1 MRSRASLWVIALSS
15 MAVLGFI
22 LWSVWAELDQ
32 ITRARGQVIP
42 TGRVQTVQ
50 AATEGTVNAIMVK
63 EGDEVAKGQLLV
75 ALDQVSAGAG
85 VEEGRARVAA
95 LRATMARI
103 EAELFNKALAFPPDV
118 AAFPEVASNQRMLL
132 ARRRQALNADIAALS
147 AQLSLARQELELN
160 RPLVGSGDIARAE
173 ILRLQRQVSDLPG
186 QIASRRSRY
195 LQELQTEYTQ
205 TQEQLT
211 TAEQA
216 LIQRADQLG
225 NSELRA
231 PAAGIVSNLK
241 ISTVG
246 AVLRPGEEVMQ
257 IIPAGARLIVEANLS
272 PAEIAFIR
280 PGQSA
285 SVKFDAYDSSIY
297 GSAEGQVIFVSPD
310 TTTVPRADG
319 GQDSFYRVQLAVDTR
334 PMHPKNPGE
343 RIAIH
348 PGMTATAEIKTV
360 TEIFLSCHQWQTVFQ
375 YLTKPILRTTSEALG
390 ER

>member
-1 MRSRASLWVIALSS
+1 MRSRTSIWVIALSS
-15 MAVLGFI
+15 LAVLGFL

-32 ITRARGQVIP
+32 ITRARGHVIP

-63 EGDEVAKGQLLV
+63 EGDRVAKGQLLV
-75 ALDQVSAGAG
+75 KLDQVSAGAA

-95 LRATMARI
+95 LRASMARI
-103 EAELFNKALAFPPDV
+103 EAELFNRPLSFPAEV
-118 AAFPEVASNQRMLL
+118 TAFPEVASNQRMLL
-132 ARRRQALNADIAALS
+132 ATRRQALNADIAALS
-147 AQLSLARQELELN
+147 SQLSLARQELELN

-173 ILRLQRQVSDLPG
+173 LLRLQRAVSDLSG

-216 LIQRADQLG
+216 LTQRADQLG
-225 NSELRA
+225 NSEMRA
-231 PAAGIVSNLK
+231 PAAGVVSNLK
-241 ISTVG
+241 LSTVG
-246 AVLRPGEEVMQ
+246 AVLRPGDEVMQ

-280 PGQSA
+280 PGQDA
-285 SVKFDAYDSSIY
+285 SVKFDAYDASVY
-297 GSAEGQVIFVSPD
+297 GSAEGKVIFVSPD
-310 TTTVPRADG
+310 TTTVPRPDG
-319 GQDSFYRVQLAVDTR
+319 GQDSFYRVQLAVDTGTMR
-334 PMHPKNPGE
+334 PKNPGE
-343 RIAIH
+343 RILIQ
-348 PGMTATAEIKTV
+348 PGMTAVAEIKTG
-360 TEIFLSCHQWQTVFQ
+360 TTTVFR
-375 YLTKPILRTTSEALG
+375 YLTKPILKTTSEAMG

>member
-1 MRSRASLWVIALSS
+1 MRSRTSMWIIALST
-15 MAVLGFI
+15 ATVLGFL
-22 LWSVWAELDQ
+22 LWSIWADLDQ

-50 AATEGTVNAIMVK
+50 AATDGTVNAIMVK
-63 EGDEVAKGQLLV
+63 EGNRVAKGQLLV
-75 ALDQVSAGAG
+75 SLDQVSAGAA

-95 LRATMARI
+95 LRASMSRI
-103 EAELFNKALAFPPDV
+103 EAELFNKPLTFTPDV
-118 AAFPEVASNQRMLL
+118 AAFPDVASNQRMLL

-160 RPLVGSGDIARAE
+160 RPLVNSGDIARAE
-173 ILRLQRQVSDLPG
+173 ILRLQRQVSDLSG

-211 TAEQA
+211 TAEQS
-216 LIQRADQLG
+216 LTQRADQLG

-231 PAAGIVSNLK
+231 PAAGVVSNLR
-241 ISTVG
+241 ITTVG
-246 AVLRPGEEVMQ
+246 AVLRPGDEVMQ
-257 IIPAGARLIVEANLS
+257 IIPEGARLIVEANLS

-280 PGQSA
+280 PGQDA
-285 SVKFDAYDSSIY
+285 SIKFDAYDSSIY
-297 GSAEGQVIFVSPD
+297 GSAEGRVIFVSPD
-310 TTTVPRADG
+310 TTTVARPEG

-334 PMHPKNPGE
+334 PMRPKNPGE
-343 RIAIH
+343 RIAIQ
-348 PGMTATAEIKTV
+348 PGMTVTAEIKTG
-360 TEIFLSCHQWQTVFQ
+360 TQTVFQ
-375 YLTKPILRTTSEALG
+375 YLTKPILRTTSEAMG

>member
-1 MRSRASLWVIALSS
+1 MRSRTSLWVIALSS
-15 MAVLGFI
+15 LAVLGFL
-22 LWSVWAELDQ
+22 LWSIWAELDQ

-63 EGDEVAKGQLLV
+63 EGDRVAKGQLLV
-75 ALDQVSAGAG
+75 ALDQVSAGAA
-85 VEEGRARVAA
+85 VQEGRARVAA
-95 LRATMARI
+95 LRASMARI
-103 EAELFNKALAFPPDV
+103 EAELFNRPLSFSPDV
-118 AAFPEVASNQRMLL
+118 AAFPEVATNQRLLL
-132 ARRRQALNADIAALS
+132 ARRRQALNADIAALG
-147 AQLSLARQELELN
+147 AQLALARQELELN

-173 ILRLQRQVSDLPG
+173 LLRLQRSVSDLSG

-195 LQELQTEYTQ
+195 LQELQAEYTQ

-216 LIQRADQLG
+216 LTQRADQLG

-231 PAAGIVSNLK
+231 PAAGIVSNLR

-246 AVLRPGEEVMQ
+246 AVLRPGDEVMQ

-280 PGQSA
+280 PGQDA
-285 SVKFDAYDSSIY
+285 SVKFDAYDPSVY
-297 GSAEGQVIFVSPD
+297 GGAEGKVIFVSPD
-310 TTTVPRADG
+310 TTSVARPDG
-319 GQDSFYRVQLAVDTR
+319 GQDSFYRVQLAVDTSTIR
-334 PMHPKNPGE
+334 PKNPGE
-343 RIAIH
+343 RIEIQ
-348 PGMTATAEIKTV
+348 PGMTATAEIKTG
-360 TEIFLSCHQWQTVFQ
+360 TTTVFQ
-375 YLTKPILRTTSEALG
+375 YLTKPILRTTSEAMG

>member
-1 MRSRASLWVIALSS
+1 MRSRTSLWVIALSS
-15 MAVLGFI
+15 LAVLGFL
-22 LWSVWAELDQ
+22 LWSIWAELDQ

-63 EGDEVAKGQLLV
+63 EGDRVAKGQLLV
-75 ALDQVSAGAG
+75 ALDQVSAGAA
-85 VEEGRARVAA
+85 VQEGRARVAA
-95 LRATMARI
+95 LRASMARI
-103 EAELFNKALAFPPDV
+103 EAELFNRPLSFSPDV
-118 AAFPEVASNQRMLL
+118 AAFPEVATNQRLLL
-132 ARRRQALNADIAALS
+132 ARRRQALNADIAALG
-147 AQLSLARQELELN
+147 AQLALARQELELN

-173 ILRLQRQVSDLPG
+173 LLRLQRSVSDLSG

-195 LQELQTEYTQ
+195 LQELQAEYTQ

-216 LIQRADQLG
+216 LTQRADQFG

-231 PAAGIVSNLK
+231 PAAGIVSNLR

-246 AVLRPGEEVMQ
+246 AVLRPGDEVMQ

-280 PGQSA
+280 PGQDA
-285 SVKFDAYDSSIY
+285 SVKFDAYDPSVY
-297 GSAEGQVIFVSPD
+297 GGAEGKVIFVSPD
-310 TTTVPRADG
+310 TTSVARPDG
-319 GQDSFYRVQLAVDTR
+319 GQDSFYRVQLAVDTSTIR
-334 PMHPKNPGE
+334 PKNPGE
-343 RIAIH
+343 RIEIQ
-348 PGMTATAEIKTV
+348 PGMTATAEIKTG
-360 TEIFLSCHQWQTVFQ
+360 TTTVFQ
-375 YLTKPILRTTSEALG
+375 YLTKPILRTTSEAMG

>member
-1 MRSRASLWVIALSS
+1 MRSRTSIWVITLSTL
-15 MAVLGFI
+15 AVLGFI
-22 LWSVWAELDQ
+22 LWSVWADLDQ

-63 EGDEVAKGQLLV
+63 EGDRVAKGQLLV

-103 EAELFNKALAFPPDV
+103 EAELFNKALTFPPEV

-147 AQLSLARQELELN
+147 SQLTLARQELELN

-173 ILRLQRQVSDLPG
+173 LLRLQRAVSDLSG
-186 QIASRRSRY
+186 QIASRRSRH

-241 ISTVG
+241 LSTVG
-246 AVLRPGEEVMQ
+246 AVLRPGDEVMQ
-257 IIPAGARLIVEANLS
+257 IIPEGARLIVEANLS

-280 PGQSA
+280 PGQDA
-285 SVKFDAYDSSIY
+285 SVKFDAYDSSVY
-297 GSAEGQVIFVSPD
+297 GSAEARVIFVSPD
-310 TTTVPRADG
+310 TTTVSRPDG
-319 GQDSFYRVQLAVDTR
+319 GQDSFYRVQLATDTR
-334 PMHPKNPGE
+334 TMRPKNPGE
-343 RIAIH
+343 RIEIQ
-348 PGMTATAEIKTV
+348 PGMTATAEIKTG
-360 TEIFLSCHQWQTVFQ
+360 TQTVFH

>member
-1 MRSRASLWVIALSS
+1 MRSRTSIWIIALSTLT
-15 MAVLGFI
+15 VLGFL
-22 LWSVWAELDQ
+22 LWAVWAELDQ

-50 AATEGTVNAIMVK
+50 AATEGSVNAILVK
-63 EGDEVAKGQLLV
+63 EGDRVAKGQLLV
-75 ALDQVSAGAG
+75 SLDQVSAGAA

-95 LRATMARI
+95 LRAAMSRI
-103 EAELFNKALAFPPDV
+103 EAELFNKPLAFTPDV
-118 AAFPEVASNQRMLL
+118 NAFPEVASNQRMLL
-132 ARRRQALNADIAALS
+132 ARRRQALNADVAALS
-147 AQLSLARQELELN
+147 AQLNLARQELELN

-173 ILRLQRQVSDLPG
+173 ILRLQRQVSDLSG

-211 TAEQA
+211 TAEQS
-216 LIQRADQLG
+216 LTQRADQLG

-231 PAAGIVSNLK
+231 PAAGVVSNLRVT
-241 ISTVG
+241 TVG
-246 AVLRPGEEVMQ
+246 AVLRPGDEVMQ

-285 SVKFDAYDSSIY
+285 SIKFDAYDSSVY
-297 GSAEGQVIFVSPD
+297 GSAEGRVIFVSPD
-310 TTTVPRADG
+310 TTSVARPEG

-334 PMHPKNPGE
+334 PMRPKPGE
-343 RIAIH
+343 RIEIQ
-348 PGMTATAEIKTV
+348 PGMTVTAEIKTG
-360 TEIFLSCHQWQTVFQ
+360 TQTVFQ
-375 YLTKPILRTTSEALG
+375 YLTKPILRTTSEAMG